1 MVAIEE
7 YSRKAMDLALNDIL
21 NGLGKS
27 ADLAT
32 TIFWMATD
40 GLGFGYNDNLNG
52 LKDALPATA
61 KMVNQKTLRLHKIFD
76 LYKNLAFLQNV
87 EFLTCV
93 GNNVTFPIRR
103 GQNHEIKKVDA
114 SSIVYTF

>member
-1 MVAIEE
+1 
-7 YSRKAMDLALNDIL
+7 
-21 NGLGKS
+21 
-27 ADLAT
+27 
-32 TIFWMATD
+32 MASD
-40 GLGFGYNDNLNG
+40 SV
-52 LKDALPATA
+52 PATA

-103 GQNHEIKKVDA
+103 GQNHKDEIERAGNKFDLDYEKNMKWGCCRQFNLDEKGRNGSLFSVK
-114 SSIVYTF
+114 SLT